1 LNIVITVYC
10 LGPQRTSSPAWYLLL
25 CLLDMIVDNNLV
37 CGSIPTGS
45 DHTAHGVQVW
55 MDVDTQFVALANN
68 DKVIIQQF
76 KQ

>member
-1 LNIVITVYC
+1 
-10 LGPQRTSSPAWYLLL
+10 
-25 CLLDMIVDNNLV
+25 MIVDNNLV
-37 CGSIPTGS
+37 CGRIPTGS

-55 MDVDTQFVALANN
+55 VDVDTQFVALANN